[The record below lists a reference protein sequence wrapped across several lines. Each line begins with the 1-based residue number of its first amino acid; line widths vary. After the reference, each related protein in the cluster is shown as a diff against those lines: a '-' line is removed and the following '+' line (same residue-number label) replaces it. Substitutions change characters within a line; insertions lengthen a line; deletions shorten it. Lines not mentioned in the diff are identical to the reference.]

1 MEREGDAESE
11 NEALHGETD
20 EVRRRTQLIKT
31 ESFCFNALTGNE
43 SGGELICLQGT
54 QALHTHT
61 HPMGRGLIA
70 KRTAECCCHSYQ
82 LWQHI
87 MRQS

>member
-54 QALHTHT
+54 QAVHTHT
-61 HPMGRGLIA
+61 HTLNGPWTYSKKDCRVL
-70 KRTAECCCHSYQ
+70 
-82 LWQHI
+82 LP
-87 MRQS
+87 